1 MRHGVKSFVLVSTDK
16 AVRPTSVMG
25 GTKRMGEVVL
35 QALQAEYGSRHATR
49 FTMVRFGNVL
59 GSSGSV
65 VPIFRRQIE
74 HGGPVTVTHP
84 DVTRYFMSIPEAV
97 QLILQAGAMGQGGD
111 VFVLDMGEPV
121 RIADL
126 ARNMIRLAG
135 RTVRDAQHPDGD
147 VEIAFTGLRPGE
159 KMFEEL
165 VIGDG
170 IGKTRHPGILR
181 ASEGFMPWKD
191 LEPVLQ
197 RLEAAVSQHDAAQVR
212 QLVAMV
218 AMSGQPPAAP
228 HAPSAPPATIDPA
241 RRPA

>member
-1 MRHGVKSFVLVSTDK
+1 
-16 AVRPTSVMG
+16 
-25 GTKRMGEVVL
+25 MGEVVL

-135 RTVRDAQHPDGD
+135 RTIRDAQHPDGD

-197 RLEAAVSQHDAAQVR
+197 RLEAAVSQHDAVQVR

-218 AMSGQPPAAP
+218 ATGGHQPAAP
-228 HAPSAPPATIDPA
+228 HAPGAPHATVDPA

>member
-1 MRHGVKSFVLVSTDK
+1 
-16 AVRPTSVMG
+16 
-25 GTKRMGEVVL
+25 
-35 QALQAEYGSRHATR
+35 
-49 FTMVRFGNVL
+49 
-59 GSSGSV
+59 V

-84 DVTRYFMSIPEAV
+84 EVTRYFMSIPEAV

-135 RTVRDAQHPDGD
+135 RTIRDARRPDGD
-147 VEIAFTGLRPGE
+147 IEIAFTGLRPGE

-165 VIGDG
+165 LIGDG
-170 IGKTRHPGILR
+170 IQETRHPGILR
-181 ASEGFMPWKD
+181 ARERFLPWKE

-212 QLVAMV
+212 ELMAMV
-218 AMSGQPPAAP
+218 ATGGVAPSVTPPRSVPAPINRCRPPA
-228 HAPSAPPATIDPA
+228 
-241 RRPA
+241 